1 MLLSKPSART
11 QPLQEIERFFPAP
24 RDHRRSGVDA
34 QSRAVARLIEAC
46 ARIRPHLDTLYRL
59 ERFVGEQHDPSRL
72 RRRISLALALEEPHP
87 DLIYGHVTKTDL
99 ESFRSLA
106 RRKPA
111 AVIWVFS

>member
-1 MLLSKPSART
+1 VLLSIPRT
-11 QPLQEIERFFPAP
+11 TDQPLQEPDRFFPAP
-24 RDHRRSGVDA
+24 RDHRSSGIDA

-46 ARIRPHLDTLYRL
+46 ARIRPHLDTVHGLD
-59 ERFVGEQHDPSRL
+59 RFVREQRDPARL
-72 RRRISLALALEEPHP
+72 RRRISLALALEAPQA
-87 DLIYGHVTKTDL
+87 DLVYGHVTLGDL